1 MESVL
6 TPKDKKCHF
15 GLGSGIQEIQE
26 IENKKQ
32 TENWGP
38 EVCGES
44 YKGKD
49 AIRN

>member
-1 MESVL
+1 MKHGWKGRKMESVL

-32 TENWGP
+32 TEN
-38 EVCGES
+38 
-44 YKGKD
+44 
-49 AIRN
+49 